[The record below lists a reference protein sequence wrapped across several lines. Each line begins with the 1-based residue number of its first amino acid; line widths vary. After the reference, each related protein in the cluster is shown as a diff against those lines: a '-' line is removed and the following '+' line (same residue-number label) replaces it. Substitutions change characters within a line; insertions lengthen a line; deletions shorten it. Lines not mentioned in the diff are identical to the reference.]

1 MKKCSTITEISL
13 EDFLKLNLVGYEHRK
28 HYYKTKQEK
37 VGDGYCYLP
46 EQEIDYKD
54 TGEWVKDS
62 QGNPHWVQFDGI
74 ISKLVWDKVN
84 LNDIV
89 RENIEFSNEEGF
101 KNRCIC
107 VAIHTEPS
115 EEEIEE
121 ITKKFNYVKSYR
133 EGSNNLT
140 KYTREEAYEQL
151 LFEYSY
157 LDKWLTR
164 SGNQTYLLRCDVQ
177 HLYSEKRKFVTH
189 DDYFEVP
196 KSETKAVYLIRY

>member
-13 EDFLKLNLVGYEHRK
+13 EDFLKLNLIGYEHRK
-28 HYYKTKQEK
+28 HYYKTKQENN
-37 VGDGYCYLP
+37 CYFP
-46 EQEIDYKD
+46 EEEISYEQ
-54 TGEWVKDS
+54 TGEWVVDS
-62 QGNPHWVQFDGI
+62 QGNKHWVTFSNVF
-74 ISKLVWDKVN
+74 SKLIWDKVS

-89 RENIEFSNEEGF
+89 LKNIEFSKKEDF
-101 KNRCIC
+101 KNHCIC
-107 VAIHTEPS
+107 VAIHNEPN
-115 EEEIEE
+115 EEEIVE

-133 EGSNNLT
+133 EANGDLQ

-151 LFEYSY
+151 LFKYSY
-157 LDKWLTR
+157 LDKFLTWN
-164 SGNQTYLLRCDVQ
+164 GHQTYLIRCDVP